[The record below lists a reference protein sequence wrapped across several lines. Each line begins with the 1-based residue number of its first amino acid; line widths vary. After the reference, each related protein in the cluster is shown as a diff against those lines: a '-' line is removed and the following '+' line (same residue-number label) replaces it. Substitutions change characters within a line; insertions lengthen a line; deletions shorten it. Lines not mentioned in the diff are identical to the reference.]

1 MSTSK
6 RATAFDQDL
15 TAKMALPN
23 CLIDR
28 LLLVYLNVVSG
39 WCAAVKCDISKMQC
53 HGKDEE
59 AIENEG
65 EVVVEGVGS
74 EGAINRVMG
83 QGQGQSLKG
92 NKIEDKS
99 KCKQYNPLQL
109 HELRDSE
116 SLFADIATVVRILA
130 LLTHAPLGSWAQQKR
145 IPTPA
150 PATAVHVRLI
160 SD

>member
-6 RATAFDQDL
+6 KATAFDKDL

-39 WCAAVKCDISKMQC
+39 WCVAVKCDISKMQC
-53 HGKDEE
+53 HDKDEG

-65 EVVVEGVGS
+65 EVEVEGVDS
-74 EGAINRVMG
+74 EEAINRVRG
-83 QGQGQSLKG
+83 QGQGQSLEG
-92 NKIEDKS
+92 NKDKDEDK
-99 KCKQYNPLQL
+99 KKENNPLQF

-116 SLFADIATVVRILA
+116 PLFADIATVDRILA

-145 IPTPA
+145 IPA
-150 PATAVHVRLI
+150 PAIYVRT
-160 SD
+160 